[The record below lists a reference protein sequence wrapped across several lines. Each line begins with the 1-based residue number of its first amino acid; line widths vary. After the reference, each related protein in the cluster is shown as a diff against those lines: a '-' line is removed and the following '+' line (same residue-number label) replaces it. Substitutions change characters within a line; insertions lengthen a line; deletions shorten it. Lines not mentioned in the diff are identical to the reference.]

1 MNQRDG
7 RREVAPPLPPDL
19 SNSKPTKAVKEQK
32 KSKQNFDLYQV
43 ITDQIIEAMEK
54 GVCPWKKPWK
64 SIGGFPRNIRGRHY
78 RGINAFLLA
87 LQSDFNGWEQPLFLT
102 FRQAKE
108 LGGKVRK
115 GEKST
120 MVVFWKV
127 FVPKEYAAN
136 PDACP
141 PEDKRW
147 MLRYYRVFNVA
158 QVDGLPP
165 QTVPQIV
172 ENDHSPI
179 EACEEIV
186 ENMPKRP
193 KIRTSSSRASYS
205 PALDRVQVPAL
216 GAFDSPEAYHS
227 TLFHELTHA
236 TGHDT
241 RLSRNGAF
249 EGNFGSEPY
258 AKEELVAELG
268 AAFLC
273 ARAGIA
279 PATMENSA
287 AYIAG
292 WLRKLREDK
301 TLIVSAASAAQ
312 KAADFIA
319 PHEAEAEEKEAEELA
334 AA

>member
-1 MNQRDG
+1 
-7 RREVAPPLPPDL
+7 
-19 SNSKPTKAVKEQK
+19 
-32 KSKQNFDLYQV
+32 
-43 ITDQIIEAMEK
+43 ME
-54 GVCPWKKPWK
+54 GHR
-64 SIGGFPRNIRGRHY
+64 GFPRNIRGRHY

-141 PEDKRW
+141 PEEKRW

-179 EACEEIV
+179 EACEQIV
-186 ENMPKRP
+186 ANMPNRP
-193 KIRTSSSRASYS
+193 KIRTSSSRASYN
-205 PALDRVQVPAL
+205 PALDRVQVPVL
-216 GAFDSPEAYHS
+216 RAFDTPEGYHS

-236 TGHDT
+236 TGHDS
-241 RLSRNGAF
+241 RLARRKLLRGILDPNLTQKRSWLPNLARPSFAPVPASPRPPLKIPLLTSPD
-249 EGNFGSEPY
+249 GS
-258 AKEELVAELG
+258 AG
-268 AAFLC
+268 C
-273 ARAGIA
+273 AR
-279 PATMENSA
+279 T
-287 AYIAG
+287 
-292 WLRKLREDK
+292 RR
-301 TLIVSAASAAQ
+301 
-312 KAADFIA
+312 
-319 PHEAEAEEKEAEELA
+319 
-334 AA
+334 

>member
-1 MNQRDG
+1 M
-7 RREVAPPLPPDL
+7 
-19 SNSKPTKAVKEQK
+19 KEQK
-32 KSKQNFDLYQV
+32 KSKQTFDLYQV
-43 ITDQIIEAMEK
+43 ITDQIIEAMER

-64 SIGGFPRNIRGRHY
+64 TIGGLPRNIRGTHY

-87 LQSDFNGWEQPLFLT
+87 LQSDFSGWEQPLFLT
-102 FRQAKE
+102 FKQAKE

-127 FVPKEYAAN
+127 FVPKEYLAN

-141 PEDKRW
+141 PEEKRW

-158 QVDGLPP
+158 QVEGLPP
-165 QTVPQIV
+165 KAVPRIV

-186 ENMPKRP
+186 ANMPNCPR
-193 KIRTSSSRASYS
+193 ISTGANRASYIPAFDRVMI
-205 PALDRVQVPAL
+205 PALA
-216 GAFDSPEAYHS
+216 AFDTAEAYHS

-236 TGHDT
+236 TGHDS
-241 RLSRNGAF
+241 RLFRQGAF

-279 PATMENSA
+279 PAIIEDSA

-292 WLRKLREDK
+292 WLKRLREDK

-319 PHEAEAEEKEAEELA
+319 PHEIEEEQAPETA

>member
-1 MNQRDG
+1 M
-7 RREVAPPLPPDL
+7 
-19 SNSKPTKAVKEQK
+19 KEQK
-32 KSKQNFDLYQV
+32 KSKQTFDLYQV
-43 ITDQIIEAMEK
+43 ITDQIIEAMER

-64 SIGGFPRNIRGRHY
+64 TIGGFPRNIRGRHY

-102 FRQAKE
+102 FKQAKE

-127 FVPKEYAAN
+127 LVPKEYLAN

-141 PEDKRW
+141 PEEKRW

-165 QTVPQIV
+165 RAVPQIE

-179 EACEEIV
+179 GACEEIV
-186 ENMPKRP
+186 ANMPNAPR
-193 KIRTSSSRASYS
+193 ISTGASRASYIPAFDRVMI
-205 PALDRVQVPAL
+205 PALA
-216 GAFDSPEAYHS
+216 AFDTAEAHYS
-227 TLFHELTHA
+227 VMFHELTHS
-236 TGHDT
+236 TGHDS
-241 RLSRNGAF
+241 RLSRQGAF

-279 PATMENSA
+279 PATIEESA

-292 WLRKLREDK
+292 WLKRLREDK

-312 KAADFIA
+312 RAADFIA
-319 PHEAEAEEKEAEELA
+319 PHEIEEEEQAEETA

>member
-1 MNQRDG
+1 M
-7 RREVAPPLPPDL
+7 
-19 SNSKPTKAVKEQK
+19 KEQK
-32 KSKQNFDLYQV
+32 KSTQKFDLYQV
-43 ITDQIIEAMEK
+43 ITDQIIEAMER

-64 SIGGFPRNIRGRHY
+64 TIGGFPRNIRGRHY

-102 FRQAKE
+102 FKQAKE

-141 PEDKRW
+141 PEEKRW

-158 QVDGLPP
+158 QVDGLPAQSIP
-165 QTVPQIV
+165 EIV

-179 EACEEIV
+179 DACEEIV
-186 ENMPKRP
+186 ANMPKCPR
-193 KIRTSSSRASYS
+193 ISTGANRASYT
-205 PALDRVQVPAL
+205 PAFDRVMIPAL
-216 GAFDSPEAYHS
+216 GSFDTAEAYHS

-236 TGHDT
+236 TGHDS
-241 RLSRNGAF
+241 RLARKGAF

-279 PATMENSA
+279 PAIIEDSA

-319 PHEAEAEEKEAEELA
+319 PREIEEEEEQASKTA